1 MPPLPVR
8 LSLPLPSEERQQIA
22 LLAAKID
29 MERTFYESD
38 RKTTA
43 SDEKESKI
51 DVEARFEELVNDLAH
66 QYWKAMKIL
75 RNERAI
81 WNN

>member
-1 MPPLPVR
+1 M
-8 LSLPLPSEERQQIA
+8 LSIEERQQIA

-29 MERTFYESD
+29 IECDIYEPD
-38 RKTTA
+38 RKTTD
-43 SDEKESKI
+43 SDDEESNI
-51 DVEARFEELVNDLAH
+51 DVEARFEKLVNDLAH